1 MHQTTVSCLQI
12 GEKNCIL
19 VNLIQDTTDP
29 DPDPDPDPDKG
40 DTPEFKN

>member
-1 MHQTTVSCLQI
+1 MYQTTVSCLQI
-12 GEKNCIL
+12 GEKNYIL

-29 DPDPDPDPDKG
+29 DPDPDKG

>member
-1 MHQTTVSCLQI
+1 MYQTTVSCLQI
-12 GEKNCIL
+12 GEKNCML

-29 DPDPDPDPDKG
+29 DPDPDPDKG

>member
-1 MHQTTVSCLQI
+1 MYQTTVSCLVI

-29 DPDPDPDPDKG
+29 DPDKG